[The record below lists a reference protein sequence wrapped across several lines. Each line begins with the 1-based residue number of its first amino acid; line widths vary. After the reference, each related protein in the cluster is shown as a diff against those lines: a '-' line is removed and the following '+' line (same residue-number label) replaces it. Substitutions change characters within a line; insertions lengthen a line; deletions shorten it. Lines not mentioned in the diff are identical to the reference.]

1 MILDGWV
8 DEWLDGFRMGGWM
21 NECVGG
27 KVLWVGGWMAGWLA
41 GWMDGWMDGWMRVM
55 DVQGLRPPIKQ
66 VYRFISLIN
75 NIYLVAAALML

>member
-41 GWMDGWMDGWMRVM
+41 GWLAGWMDGWMNES
-55 DVQGLRPPIKQ
+55 DGCTGLE
-66 VYRFISLIN
+66 
-75 NIYLVAAALML
+75 AANKAGVSFHFTDQ